1 MSKNIV
7 TSFLEHQIMAHR
19 ASLKNTAKKTA
30 NVDLGSITTTHA
42 SSIPELYS
50 PAKRIGHLL
59 AVELRNNPHFYVFSP
74 DETTSNK
81 IDEVFSVEKR
91 AWNLPRADW
100 DLPEDRDGRI
110 IEMLSENVLFSTM
123 TGHIMNGEPAMM
135 TSYEAFF
142 PVITSQIL
150 QQMKFFKQCN
160 ETPWRPKYPA
170 VNLLST
176 STCWRQDHNGYTHQ
190 SPALISTL
198 LSVPSGLSNCLFP
211 IDDVAAE
218 AAYYFM
224 MRTKNVVNLTTFNK
238 IDEPR
243 FINEAHASK
252 QLKTGG
258 ASIFNSISD
267 DNPDVVIVGVG
278 DLVSKEAIL
287 ALKIIKGDIPGL
299 RVRFVNICSLTYR
312 GIGTT
317 SRKLTKEEFN
327 TIFTPNKPIIANFH
341 GYPETLEN
349 ILENYTSRNRLR
361 VHGYI
366 EEGSTTTPFEML
378 RRNAA
383 SRYDLAIDIAK
394 LCNRNDLVKE
404 YTQRMIQNYYYAKE
418 NGEDIIK

>member
-1 MSKNIV
+1 MSRSNIV
-7 TSFLEHQIMAHR
+7 STFLEYQKRIVKPAKEAILA
-19 ASLKNTAKKTA
+19 ASPSDN
-30 NVDLGSITTTHA
+30 ITTTA
-42 SSIPELYS
+42 SIVSQQYS
-50 PAKRIGHLL
+50 PAKRLGHLL
-59 AVELRNNPHFYVFSP
+59 AEELKNNPHFYVFSP

-81 IDEVFSVEKR
+81 IDEVFQVEKR
-91 AWNLPRADW
+91 AWNLPREEW
-100 DLPEDRDGRI
+100 DLPEDANGRI

-150 QQMKFFKQCN
+150 QQIKFFKQCN
-160 ETPWRPKYPA
+160 ETSWRPKYPA

-198 LSVPSGLSNCLFP
+198 LSIPSALSNCLFP

-218 AAYYFM
+218 AAYHFM
-224 MRTKNVVNLTTFNK
+224 MKTKNVVNLTTFNK

-243 FINEAHASK
+243 FINEVHAKK
-252 QLKTGG
+252 QLENGG
-258 ASIFNSISD
+258 ASIFRSISD
-267 DNPDVVIVGVG
+267 DYPDIVIVGVG

-287 ALKIIKGDIPGL
+287 ALKLIKQDIPNL
-299 RVRFVNICSLTYR
+299 KLRFVNIAALTYR

-317 SRKLTKEEFN
+317 KRKLSKQEFDE
-327 TIFTPNKPIIANFH
+327 IFTTSAPIIANFH

-349 ILENYTSRNRLR
+349 ILENYTSRSRLR

-383 SRYDLAIDIAK
+383 SRYDLAIDIAR
-394 LCNRNDLVKE
+394 LCGQTQLVDK
-404 YTQRMIQNYYYAKE
+404 YLKIMANNYHYAVE